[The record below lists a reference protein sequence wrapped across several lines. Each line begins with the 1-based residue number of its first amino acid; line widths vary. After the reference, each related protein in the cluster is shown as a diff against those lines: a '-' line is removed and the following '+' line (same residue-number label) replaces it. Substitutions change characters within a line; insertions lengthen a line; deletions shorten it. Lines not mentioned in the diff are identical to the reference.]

1 MRQKPEAGG
10 RRCQVS
16 GVGNQQKVRR
26 CEGEKVG
33 HGRWSAKNMN
43 HESTK
48 YLEQF
53 FVVSFFRDFVMKKTS
68 NVQHRI
74 LNILLAARS

>member
-1 MRQKPEAGG
+1 
-10 RRCQVS
+10 
-16 GVGNQQKVRR
+16 
-26 CEGEKVG
+26 
-33 HGRWSAKNMN
+33 MN